1 MELKNKE
8 VSQQQQRPQ
17 HIQLGITRLAIVK
30 HTTLLHKIWY
40 LVSLTIWNYKMLYT
54 HTHTHTH
61 TMHFIF
67 YQQMLNWLFGHYMTS
82 TTLNYINNQNTYLYM
97 NTNRKPH

>member
-8 VSQQQQRPQ
+8 VSQQQQQPQ

-54 HTHTHTH
+54 HTHTYTYNAFHILPTNVK
-61 TMHFIF
+61 
-67 YQQMLNWLFGHYMTS
+67 LVVW
-82 TTLNYINNQNTYLYM
+82 TLHDINNLKLHQ
-97 NTNRKPH
+97 